1 LAVIAKRALGCA
13 LGATCRSALDGPPDK
28 KGIMNTWMYL
38 RILCLKLLREKRKIA
53 RMARI
58 ESFLFDV
65 EPSTQQTLIDFLPAP
80 DVGLISAILVTTMS

>member
-1 LAVIAKRALGCA
+1 MAVIAKRALGCA

-53 RMARI
+53 RI

>member
-1 LAVIAKRALGCA
+1 MAVIAKRALGCA

-38 RILCLKLLREKRKIA
+38 RILCLKLLREKRTI
-53 RMARI
+53 ARI